1 MFFAT
6 LGKLDLITVIILLGA
21 AILPSK
27 LMFYAAFYLIVKGG
41 IFILLSRD
49 FASYGDLFSG
59 LYLLVLSYGVYVPY
73 LHQVVLFW
81 LLQKTI
87 LTFVAIGIK
96 LFVFYYE
103 YKDNL
108 PSFLTGGR

>member
-1 MFFAT
+1 MIFAT
-6 LGKLDLITVIILLGA
+6 LGKLDLITVLILMGA

-27 LMFYAAFYLIVKGG
+27 LLLYASIYLILKGAV
-41 IFILLSRD
+41 FILVSRD

-59 LYLLVLSYGVYVPY
+59 LYLLLLSGGVKIPYV
-73 LHQVVLFW
+73 HQVVFFW

-87 LTFVAIGIK
+87 MTFIAIGLK

-103 YKDNL
+103 YKKEL
-108 PSFLTGGR
+108 PSFLR